1 MVLMC
6 RRFGLWLLSVRV
18 RLSMAVMLG
27 LTMMA
32 VAMGFVHAFMENLCF
47 LPGMLTA
54 GSGGEDQR
62 GSGEGSESSLFHE

>member
-1 MVLMC
+1 MAIVL
-6 RRFGLWLLSVRV
+6 S
-18 RLSMAVMLG
+18 

-32 VAMGFVHAFMENLCF
+32 VTVGFMHAFMENLSF

-62 GSGEGSESSLFHE
+62 GCGEGSESSLFHE

>member
-1 MVLMC
+1 MS
-6 RRFGLWLLSVRV
+6 LWLRMSVRLRV
-18 RLSMAVMLG
+18 AIVLG

-32 VAMGFVHAFMENLCF
+32 VTVGFMHAFMENLSF

-62 GSGEGSESSLFHE
+62 GCGEGSESSLFHE